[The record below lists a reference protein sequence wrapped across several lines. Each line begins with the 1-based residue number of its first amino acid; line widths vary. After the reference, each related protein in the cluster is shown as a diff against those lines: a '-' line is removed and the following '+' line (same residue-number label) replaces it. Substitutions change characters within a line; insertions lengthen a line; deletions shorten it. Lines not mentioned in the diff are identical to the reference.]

1 MANPPFSS
9 QQRDIGSQQIASV
22 AGTQGPFI
30 GGHQPFAPGRNP
42 PGLLSVD
49 KPQFSH
55 RMRDNRFQIMV
66 VRSWDTDPRLSYQ
79 FIGGRQPFEGN
90 KLPPILIDVDAP
102 PGYVWELITLDPED
116 ATAYFRAQPRYKV
129 IQGAAPSVTGAFS
142 SAGTG
147 TAAWVGD
154 SSQPFLSKPEFQ
166 SHIITAWQAPETIT
180 ISLPQVPINPDVVP
194 KKLLQT
200 HIISAW
206 EIPASIPQRR
216 SYVPQ
221 VTATSF
227 TGDIS
232 SAGTGTSAWIGAA
245 QASGVVNGV
254 GTGTAAWVGSLAQNT
269 APRAVIQRQ
278 IIAAWTPQQLLLQPR
293 RFVPQIAAVAGSG
306 ALSSFGVGLA
316 NWIGAESASAA
327 FFGAGTG
334 TARFVGA
341 AAAVQAT
348 RFDGWLPARLRAEE
362 RKRKD
367 EKEIMVIAQAVLPLL
382 QRGIRQA
389 TRIDL

>member
-42 PGLLSVD
+42 PGLLSID
-49 KPQFSH
+49 NPQFSH
-55 RMRDNRFQIMV
+55 RMRDNRFQIAV
-66 VRSWDTDPRLSYQ
+66 VRSWEPDPRLSYQ
-79 FIGGRQPFEGN
+79 FIGGRQPFEPGR
-90 KLPPILIDVDAP
+90 LPPILIDVDAP
-102 PGYVWELITLDPED
+102 PGYVWELVTLDPED
-116 ATAYFRAQPRYKV
+116 TTAYFRAQPRYKV
-129 IQGAAPSVTGAFS
+129 VTAGPLSVSGAIS
-142 SAGTG
+142 SDGLGT
-147 TAAWVGD
+147 TAWVG
-154 SSQPFLSKPEFQ
+154 SSTQPFNPKPRFQ
-166 SHIITAWQAPETIT
+166 SHIISGWATPETIT

-194 KKLLQT
+194 KSLLQT
-200 HIISAW
+200 HIIRAW
-206 EIPASIPQRR
+206 EVPASIPQRR
-216 SYVPQ
+216 IYVPQ
-221 VTATSF
+221 IAATSS

-232 SAGTGTSAWIGAA
+232 STGTGTSAWIGTA
-245 QASGVVNGV
+245 QASGVVNSV

-278 IIAAWTPQQLLLQPR
+278 IIAAWAPQQLLLQPR

-306 ALSSFGVGLA
+306 ALSSLGVGLA
-316 NWIGAESASAA
+316 NWIGTESASAA
-327 FFGAGTG
+327 FFGTGTG
-334 TARFVGA
+334 TARFVGLASA
-341 AAAVQAT
+341 AQAT

-362 RKRKD
+362 RRRKD
-367 EKEIMVIAQAVLPLL
+367 EKEIMAIAQAVLPLL